1 MAQYLGWKSGEV
13 AKRYMQRSDAN
24 ASVTILESVL
34 PRVASDLVTPVVHTD
49 NLDAAV

>member
-1 MAQYLGWKSGEV
+1 MAQYLGWMSGEV

-24 ASVTILESVL
+24 ASLTILESVF
-34 PRVASDLVTPVVHTD
+34 PKVACDLVTLVVHPH